1 MAVIVV
7 VLVEV
12 LFDAT
17 SSSPIASMGRCD
29 DRGVVESAGSN
40 MVVDVDND
48 DKDDD
53 ANATDQRHGCKRR
66 KVPMGLSIRERRA

>member
-1 MAVIVV
+1 MAAVIVV

-17 SSSPIASMGRCD
+17 SSSPIIAS
-29 DRGVVESAGSN
+29 VGSCS
-40 MVVDVDND
+40 VGTDVVDND
-48 DKDDD
+48 VDAVDGAEEAEDD
-53 ANATDQRHGCKRR
+53 ANATDHRHGCKRR